1 MNFVS
6 RNVSVVNLKTDQ
18 VVKVIRTV
26 KLPAPGSVEEVV
38 AVGAEMFFSSRGHF
52 DRPAGATV
60 STDERLSS
68 DGWQSCSSCHF
79 KGLTDSVVWSF
90 PDGPRKS
97 IPLNGTFNPNNPN
110 DARAQNYSAIRDE
123 VEDFE
128 LNVRNVSGPG
138 ALAAALPCANPAGG
152 GRPRACSTRTT
163 AS

>member
-1 MNFVS
+1 M
-6 RNVSVVNLKTDQ
+6 
-18 VVKVIRTV
+18 
-26 KLPAPGSVEEVV
+26 

-52 DRPAGATV
+52 DRPAGTTV

-79 KGLTDSVVWSF
+79 KGLTDSVVWQF

-97 IPLNGTFNPNNPN
+97 IPLNATFNPNNPN

-138 ALAAALPCANPAGG
+138 ALPPRCPA
-152 GRPRACSTRTT
+152 RTRRRRRRPPRACSTRTT